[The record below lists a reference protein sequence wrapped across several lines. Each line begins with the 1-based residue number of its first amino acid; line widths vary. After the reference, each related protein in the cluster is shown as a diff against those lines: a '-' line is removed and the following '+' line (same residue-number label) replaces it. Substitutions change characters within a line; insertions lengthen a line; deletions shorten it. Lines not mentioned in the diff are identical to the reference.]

1 MTAVPRFETF
11 TRLGFAARGL
21 LYILIAYLAIAVGR
35 NAGSA
40 DVLRS
45 MADGGVSRLVLALIA
60 LGLLSYGAWRCLE
73 AAMDLEGAGEGA
85 KGAASR
91 VGHALSG
98 VVHVFMGLL
107 AAALA
112 FGLVSSGEGGDGADK
127 ATGMVMDLPAG
138 GLVLRVV
145 ALGFVFG
152 GFAQAWSAYR
162 LKFLKQLASRAASR
176 SWVRWVGRV
185 GYVARGV
192 VFLLIG
198 LLLWRA
204 AGAHD
209 PERAGSVGEALA
221 SLSGIKRLLVA
232 AGLGFFGVFSL
243 VEALYRRIT
252 NPRVLHRL
260 GVIIPKA
267 HIATIH
273 HGS

>member
-21 LYILIAYLAIAVGR
+21 LYILIAYLAIVVGR

-45 MADGGVSRLVLALIA
+45 MADGGVSRLVLVLIA

-73 AAMDLEGAGEGA
+73 AALDLEGAGDGA
-85 KGAASR
+85 KGAANR
-91 VGHALSG
+91 VGHGLSG

-107 AAALA
+107 AASLA

-127 ATGMVMDLPAG
+127 ASDMVMDLPAG
-138 GLVLRVV
+138 SLLLRAAAV
-145 ALGFVFG
+145 GFIVG
-152 GFAQAWSAYR
+152 GCAQAWSAYR
-162 LKFLKQLASRAASR
+162 LRFLKQLASRAASR
-176 SWVRWVGRV
+176 PWVRWVGRL
-185 GYVARGV
+185 GYVARGI
-192 VFLLIG
+192 VFVLIG
-198 LLLWRA
+198 LLLWKA

-221 SLSGIKRLLVA
+221 SLSGVKRLLVA

-243 VEALYRRIT
+243 VQAFYRRIT
-252 NPRVLHRL
+252 NPHLLQRL
-260 GVIIPKA
+260 GA
-267 HIATIH
+267 
-273 HGS
+273 